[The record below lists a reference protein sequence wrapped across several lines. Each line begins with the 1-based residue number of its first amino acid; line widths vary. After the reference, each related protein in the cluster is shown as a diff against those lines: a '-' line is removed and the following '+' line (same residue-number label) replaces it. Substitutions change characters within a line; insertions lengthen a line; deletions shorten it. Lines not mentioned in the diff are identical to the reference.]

1 MAIGICLVIL
11 AICIFLEAWTEEPL
25 LLKEVMGSKSFVFLG
40 MTQAFW
46 LFPLGLPRL
55 LTIKECKWS
64 FYVIANPEVFS
75 AWLS

>member
-1 MAIGICLVIL
+1 
-11 AICIFLEAWTEEPL
+11 
-25 LLKEVMGSKSFVFLG
+25 MGSKSFVFLG